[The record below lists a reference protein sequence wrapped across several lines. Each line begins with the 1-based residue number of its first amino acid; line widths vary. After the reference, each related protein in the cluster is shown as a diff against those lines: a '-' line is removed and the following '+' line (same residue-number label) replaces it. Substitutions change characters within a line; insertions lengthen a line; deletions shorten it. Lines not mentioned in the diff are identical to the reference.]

1 MVYFI
6 TEKPQGAFIFMNNQY
21 ILTQEGFKKLEEE
34 LVLFQQEKRP
44 KAVER
49 LKKARE
55 MGDLSE
61 NSEYVAAKDELGFVD
76 GKIAEIEE
84 ILKNSEVKQVSVD
97 KSAVEIGDS
106 VVVSQ
111 NGETNTY
118 KIVGEHEADIMN
130 GKLSHKSPIG
140 GALLGKHTG
149 DVINAKTPSGAVTYK
164 ILEIK

>member
-1 MVYFI
+1 
-6 TEKPQGAFIFMNNQY
+6 MNDQY
-21 ILTQEGFKKLEEE
+21 ILTQEGFKKLEDE
-34 LVLFQQEKRP
+34 LVVFQQEKRP

-61 NSEYVAAKDELGFVD
+61 NSEYVAAKEELGFVD

-84 ILKNSEVKQVSVD
+84 ILKNAQVKEESAD
-97 KSAVEIGDS
+97 KSVVQIGDN
-106 VVVSQ
+106 VVISQ

-118 KIVGEHEADIMN
+118 KIVGEHEADVMN

-140 GALLGKHTG
+140 GALLGKHAG
-149 DVINAKTPSGAVTYK
+149 DVVNVITPSGAVTYK
-164 ILEIK
+164 VLEIK